1 MKLLEFDMKTFFW
14 AFSTVIMQLAAFGAN
29 AQTVAPVP
37 TDKAAARAERQ
48 AQGTQAAREF
58 TPGEG
63 NPKPEPRA
71 KVSSAERAAARQ
83 ARKPE
88 GAEAAREFKPG
99 EGNPEPEARA
109 KVPRAERTAARQ
121 ARRAEV
127 AKANKSSQLPSYG
140 EGYGGK

>member
-1 MKLLEFDMKTFFW
+1 MKTFFW

-48 AQGTQAAREF
+48 VLGTQAAREF

-71 KVSSAERAAARQ
+71 KISSAERAAARQ

-127 AKANKSSQLPSYG
+127 AKANKSGQLPSYG